1 MNEPRKAKLTN
12 RELEII
18 KLMAN
23 GFLAKEIAE
32 KLKIS
37 IRTVQSHNVRIYI
50 KLGARNK
57 MNAVAIFMRSLHN

>member
-1 MNEPRKAKLTN
+1 VNEPRKAKLTN